1 MLHKELS
8 SSSCSHF
15 PKLVKNVVSRV
26 ISSSSCIM
34 KRILNVR
41 IKIRVIR
48 LTAFDRTSS
57 SIDFWE
63 TLLLNN
69 LMATRKKIISFQNR
83 KFFVHNSPKQCGW
96 QQIKQWL
103 CVLILSASSLFSS
116 KATRHML
123 KKVFFFKNLNYKRN
137 IKLSPARCCCC
148 CFTKNVNQS
157 GKL

>member
-8 SSSCSHF
+8 SSPYSLFFYHCLSSQNCRSSTSTPSSSCSHF

-41 IKIRVIR
+41 IKIKVIH

-57 SIDFWE
+57 SFDFERHFCWTISWPQE
-63 TLLLNN
+63 
-69 LMATRKKIISFQNR
+69 KKIIISFQNR

-123 KKVFFFKNLNYKRN
+123 KKVFFFKN
-137 IKLSPARCCCC
+137 
-148 CFTKNVNQS
+148 
-157 GKL
+157 